1 MANRYDVM
9 TGRQYID
16 RDGNSKTAWTRIGT
30 LFPLRDKDGFSI
42 QFDALP
48 VPTLNDGKLE
58 MRAVCFPPQDRDDAS
73 ASRQQPQRGAASR
86 PQTRVDLDDEVP
98 F

>member
-1 MANRYDVM
+1 
-9 TGRQYID
+9 
-16 RDGNSKTAWTRIGT
+16 
-30 LFPLRDKDGFSI
+30 
-42 QFDALP
+42 